1 MTWRWNEILGK
12 EIISNDYSKF
22 FAENY
27 IIKSIL
33 KRVES
38 IKKKQLKAASGDLFF
53 FEFLDRNT
61 RIYIK
66 RSGKWRQMSVPPL
79 KEEIKGGRE
88 KKGIKKRRKKCFF
101 F

>member
-27 IIKSIL
+27 IIKSVL

-38 IKKKQLKAASGDLFF
+38 IKKK
-53 FEFLDRNT
+53 
-61 RIYIK
+61 
-66 RSGKWRQMSVPPL
+66 
-79 KEEIKGGRE
+79 
-88 KKGIKKRRKKCFF
+88 
-101 F
+101 